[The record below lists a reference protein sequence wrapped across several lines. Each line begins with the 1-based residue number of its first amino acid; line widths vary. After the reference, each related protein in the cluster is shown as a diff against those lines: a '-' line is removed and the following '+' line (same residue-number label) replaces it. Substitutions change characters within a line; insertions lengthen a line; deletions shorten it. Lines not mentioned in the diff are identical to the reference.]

1 MLDSTGK
8 YIFLKVLYLAL
19 LEMSVPQRAYIAQ
32 AIQLKIEPYE
42 ENNHNIKSF

>member
-1 MLDSTGK
+1 MPKTAYDLTITK
-8 YIFLKVLYLAL
+8 
-19 LEMSVPQRAYIAQ
+19 MSVLQRVYIAQ